1 MLDQLKEDTH
11 PQVRALLQ
19 RGLLKCQCGFTLKM
33 KLSRTTKNYN
43 KVFLSCGSFLAH
55 AKPCGYFQWL
65 HGPLWRPREQAQ
77 SSLRRW
83 VKETPH
89 GSVPYYKDPAP
100 LLKKA
105 LFGNWERRSHRWPPT
120 PGVALWE
127 GTLLCVR
134 VSISRSLAKGE

>member
-1 MLDQLKEDTH
+1 MWVYPQDEIESHRQELQQSVFELWSVLPGKE
-11 PQVRALLQ
+11 
-19 RGLLKCQCGFTLKM
+19 
-33 KLSRTTKNYN
+33 
-43 KVFLSCGSFLAH
+43 
-55 AKPCGYFQWL
+55 PCGYFQWL

-77 SSLRRW
+77 PSLRRW